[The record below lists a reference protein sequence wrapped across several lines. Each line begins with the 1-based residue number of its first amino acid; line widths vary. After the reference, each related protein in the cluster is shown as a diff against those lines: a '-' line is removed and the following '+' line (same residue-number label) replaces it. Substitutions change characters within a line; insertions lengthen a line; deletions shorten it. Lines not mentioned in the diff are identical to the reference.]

1 MKKNIKDLENIDLEE
16 LISQVEGHANEV
28 ESNFIKMESENGEVD
43 PVTGHRTVVPI
54 FDFEIN

>member
-16 LISQVEGHANEV
+16 LISQVETHANEV

-43 PVTGHRTVVPI
+43 PATGHRITVPI